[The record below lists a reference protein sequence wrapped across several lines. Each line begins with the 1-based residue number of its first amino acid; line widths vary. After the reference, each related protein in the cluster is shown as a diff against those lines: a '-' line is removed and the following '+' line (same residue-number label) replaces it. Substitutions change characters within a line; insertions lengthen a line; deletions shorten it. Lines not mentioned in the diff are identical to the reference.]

1 MQRFEHAACTWS
13 HTQPSHHADPFSFPP
28 IQRSGLPCPAA
39 CKTHGR
45 AANARD
51 ARSHDQETNLADSSR
66 RLLDALSIQPLKHAE
81 AL

>member
-1 MQRFEHAACTWS
+1 MQLSKDAVCTWS

-28 IQRSGLPCPAA
+28 IQRSGLP
-39 CKTHGR
+39 
-45 AANARD
+45 
-51 ARSHDQETNLADSSR
+51 RSTAGNERSRNQETNLEASSR